1 MSPQEF
7 KERFMPYYKMLYRIA
22 FCLTNNVQDAED
34 LLQDTF
40 LHMWQKRDLLSSNMV
55 NEAYL
60 IIMLRNLY
68 LSKTRQKTI
77 DYSTP
82 LETIQVSADI
92 NRPDSMTEIRNEAFL
107 MKELIDQLPPKE
119 KNVITLYL
127 LDEFSYE
134 EIEHATGLKQGNI
147 RQIVMR
153 GRRKLKEE
161 FTKIARIWMK

>member
-1 MSPQEF
+1 
-7 KERFMPYYKMLYRIA
+7 
-22 FCLTNNVQDAED
+22 
-34 LLQDTF
+34 
-40 LHMWQKRDLLSSNMV
+40 
-55 NEAYL
+55 
-60 IIMLRNLY
+60 
-68 LSKTRQKTI
+68 
-77 DYSTP
+77 
-82 LETIQVSADI
+82 
-92 NRPDSMTEIRNEAFL
+92 MTEIRNEAFL